1 MTETPA
7 VRAPQ
12 SRSAGWV
19 SSGIR
24 GAGVWLALAAA
35 LLVGLL
41 LSPEIVASEQLTVI
55 ARQAAPL
62 GLLALGQA
70 VVVIGRGFDLSVGGV
85 VAIVNVLAAGL
96 VVGPGGATVV
106 VAACLLVGAAVGA
119 VNGIGVVLGRI
130 SPLIMTLGM
139 TFVLSGAVLIFTG
152 GAPTGNVPTE
162 IRALSSARLA
172 GIPVAVLIWL
182 SVAIILAVVLRGS
195 RPGRYLYA
203 RGSSPVAAR
212 LSGVP
217 VARVE
222 LLSYVVSGVCAAL
235 GGVLLAGFVGSG
247 SLGAGQDLMLQS
259 LAAVVIGGITFV
271 GGKGGVTGSVGGAL
285 FLTLVGAL
293 LTGLGAG
300 KAGNLVAQ
308 GVVLAAAAALYR
320 NGRVGQ

>member
-1 MTETPA
+1 
-7 VRAPQ
+7 
-12 SRSAGWV
+12 
-19 SSGIR
+19 
-24 GAGVWLALAAA
+24 VWLALAAA